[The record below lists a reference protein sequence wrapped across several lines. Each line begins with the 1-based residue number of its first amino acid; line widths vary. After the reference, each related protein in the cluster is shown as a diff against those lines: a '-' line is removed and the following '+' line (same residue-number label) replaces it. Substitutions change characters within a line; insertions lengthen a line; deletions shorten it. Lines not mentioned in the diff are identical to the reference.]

1 MTASHIEHVDL
12 DNLAKPILDTLFHPR
27 HPQVKDMSLTGAL
40 FDVDDDRIF
49 KLNLEKRLVTPDT
62 EEGIDVTIAW

>member
-27 HPQVKDMSLTGAL
+27 HPQVKDMSLIGAL

>member
-1 MTASHIEHVDL
+1 
-12 DNLAKPILDTLFHPR
+12 
-27 HPQVKDMSLTGAL
+27 MSLTGAL